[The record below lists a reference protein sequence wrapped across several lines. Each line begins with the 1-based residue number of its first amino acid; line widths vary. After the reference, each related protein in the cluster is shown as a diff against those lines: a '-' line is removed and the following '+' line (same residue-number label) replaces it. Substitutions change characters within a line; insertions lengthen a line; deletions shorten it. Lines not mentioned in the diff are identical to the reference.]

1 MNTHVNLTLMITSK
15 KLSGLNLNIH
25 EASHQKRLAVD
36 GMSSPT
42 ETIISCKYNTHV
54 KSRI

>member
-1 MNTHVNLTLMITSK
+1 MITSK